1 MYIAAYLIRNIVM
14 KLFLCTVLLHIM
26 LRLPLGW
33 VDQSSVELEAV
44 ALWFDHCKMRLAH
57 AYCPHKLSICG
68 QSL

>member
-33 VDQSSVELEAV
+33 VDQSSVELKAV
-44 ALWFDHCKMRLAH
+44 ALWFDHCKEHTAH
-57 AYCPHKLSICG
+57 NKK
-68 QSL
+68 